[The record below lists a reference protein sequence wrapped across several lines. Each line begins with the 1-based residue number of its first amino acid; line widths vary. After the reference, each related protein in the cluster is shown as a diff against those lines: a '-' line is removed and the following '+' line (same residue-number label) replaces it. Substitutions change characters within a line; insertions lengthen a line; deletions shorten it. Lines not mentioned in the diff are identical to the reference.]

1 VYNEEV
7 ALNTGSYNFTPSAKI
22 KSKDLLLQPKILHR
36 IIAHNILSKKGH
48 YNKVTFKDI
57 CLIDCM
63 IRGYQINLS
72 FIMMKNMIMAYD
84 KKQKNK
90 NKNKSLFHMVKSW
103 SLYLKALTLVSNT
116 NRSIVSSSGS
126 ALDDHALLGANY
138 NQAQAPSLDASS
150 SSAMSPCREG
160 VPSEHDVLESTLL
173 SGSLAIAYKFVF
185 LSCMIKK

>member
-1 VYNEEV
+1 MLDILGISNDGLKVFEMKIIPTNERFVYNEEV

-84 KKQKNK
+84 KKQKQK
-90 NKNKSLFHMVKSW
+90 QKSLS
-103 SLYLKALTLVSNT
+103 Y
-116 NRSIVSSSGS
+116 G
-126 ALDDHALLGANY
+126 
-138 NQAQAPSLDASS
+138 Q
-150 SSAMSPCREG
+150 
-160 VPSEHDVLESTLL
+160 VLIYIFESFNI
-173 SGSLAIAYKFVF
+173 S
-185 LSCMIKK
+185 

>member
-22 KSKDLLLQPKILHR
+22 KSKDLHLQPKILHR
-36 IIAHNILSKKGH
+36 IIAHNILSKKRH

-84 KKQKNK
+84 KKKKKQKQ
-90 NKNKSLFHMVKSW
+90 KSLSYGQV
-103 SLYLKALTLVSNT
+103 LT
-116 NRSIVSSSGS
+116 SIF
-126 ALDDHALLGANY
+126 
-138 NQAQAPSLDASS
+138 
-150 SSAMSPCREG
+150 
-160 VPSEHDVLESTLL
+160 ESFNI
-173 SGSLAIAYKFVF
+173 S
-185 LSCMIKK
+185 